1 MYTSEGKDAIGTAV
15 QNNHFKFLNRLFG
28 FGANPKYLSVETG
41 DTPIHAALYIALE
54 RDQGNTRYLFLNLF
68 FLLNFDNNKYKI
80 FVITLVCFY
89 KIFNTYEQIGKRM
102 KCVSIS
108 IAQFIDKV
116 F

>member
-1 MYTSEGKDAIGTAV
+1 MFTSEGKDAIGTAV

-54 RDQGNTRYLFLNLF
+54 RDQGNTHYSFSNFF
-68 FLLNFDNNKYKI
+68 FLLNFDNNKNKI
-80 FVITLVCFY
+80 LMIPIIYFY
-89 KIFNTYEQIGKRM
+89 KIFNTYHERM
-102 KCVSIS
+102 RCMSIA
-108 IAQFIDKV
+108 IAQFIEKM

>member
-54 RDQGNTRYLFLNLF
+54 RDQGNTHYSISNFF

-80 FVITLVCFY
+80 LMIPIIYFY
-89 KIFNTYEQIGKRM
+89 KIFNTYHERM
-102 KCVSIS
+102 RFMSIA
-108 IAQFIDKV
+108 IAQFIEKM